1 MTLLLRQAEGQV
13 DIADLRRTGGPM
25 PHLDRTQLANKLH
38 DGVIQEL
45 SAILLHMETNQRRLE
60 LDGDVQAALAD
71 LEWIKAQTREA
82 LRQLRELVAR
92 LRRI

>member
-1 MTLLLRQAEGQV
+1 
-13 DIADLRRTGGPM
+13 M